1 MKRFLVI
8 GLGRFGR
15 AVAEELTEAGAEVIG
30 LDENMSRVEAV
41 RDKIAVAAQVDS
53 VDPEALK
60 AVGAAEVDAA
70 VVAIGEDFEAEIL
83 TVAALKE
90 LGVKEIVARA
100 QTERERRILELVGAT
115 RVFFVELEMGRR
127 LAKALA
133 ATQVVDHVE
142 IAEGISLIYWTA
154 DERVVGKTLG
164 ETELRSRWGLNL
176 VAVKRSRPD
185 GAESVVVMPDPDFA
199 LMAGDVLLLVGADA
213 RIRAFTSAKH

>member
-30 LDENMSRVEAV
+30 LDENMTRVEAV
-41 RDKIAVAAQVDS
+41 RDRIAVAAQVDS

-70 VVAIGEDFEAEIL
+70 VVAIGENFEAEVL

-90 LGVKEIVARA
+90 LGIKEIVARA

-133 ATQVVDHVE
+133 ATQVVDHVA
-142 IAEGISLIYWTA
+142 IAEGISLIHWTA
-154 DERVVGKTLG
+154 DERVVGKTLD

-176 VAVKRSRPD
+176 VAVKRSRSD
-185 GAESVVVMPDPDFA
+185 GAESVAVMPDPDFA

-213 RIRAFTSAKH
+213 RIRAFTSAT